1 MSTRYRA
8 ITKAYYKGSIGAMVV
23 FDLTRKITLENTV
36 KWFEELS
43 QHGEPNVVK
52 ILIGNKSDLSDERAG
67 TSLYGTQ

>member
-1 MSTRYRA
+1 
-8 ITKAYYKGSIGAMVV
+8 MVV